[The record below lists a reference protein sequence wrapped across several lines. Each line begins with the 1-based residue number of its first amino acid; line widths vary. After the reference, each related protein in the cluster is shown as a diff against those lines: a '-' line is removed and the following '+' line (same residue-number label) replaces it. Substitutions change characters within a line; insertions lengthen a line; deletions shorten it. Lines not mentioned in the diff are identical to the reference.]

1 VVSKTQGMPMPPLP
15 VFCLRPQYKI
25 IQCYLQ
31 DICQMSTRYLQPI
44 GSDSVYKDRGR
55 GGQVFTITIVHIGKS
70 VRAHRTQRFM
80 TQEEF
85 AKFVGLSR
93 DHLGRIE
100 RNEHEPHFSTIKK
113 LADKLGVEPSHLVDQ
128 DSEY

>member
-1 VVSKTQGMPMPPLP
+1 VLYS
-15 VFCLRPQYKI
+15 RYYYYINKI
-25 IQCYLQ
+25 F
-31 DICQMSTRYLQPI
+31 DRYFRSI
-44 GSDSVYKDRGR
+44 GSHSVYKDHERDGW
-55 GGQVFTITIVHIGKS
+55 VFTITIVHIGKS
-70 VRAHRTQRFM
+70 VRAQRTQRFM

-113 LADKLGVEPSHLVDQ
+113 VADKLGVEPSHLVDQ
-128 DSEY
+128 NS